1 MEPARLHFHLASPLS
16 NAAKWHIQI
25 GRRRRGDP
33 RLQIR
38 GKAAS
43 MPQTPN
49 RKTSC
54 NDSKER
60 ESQMTDPAAE
70 TFSASSAITVPGMAV
85 DSERKQ
91 IPVTVLSGFLGAGKT
106 TLLNH
111 VLSNRQDMRVAV
123 IVNDMS
129 EINIDAQLVRGGEA
143 ALSRADEKLVEMS
156 NGCICCTLREDLLQ
170 EVGRLAA
177 EGRFDY
183 LLIESTGISE
193 PLPVAE
199 TFTFEDENGQSLSNS
214 ARLDTMVTV
223 VDACNFLHDFDSVDE
238 LRDRSIGLN
247 EEDDRDIARLL
258 VDQIEFANVI
268 IINKV
273 DLLSAEQRGAL
284 RRVIGS
290 FNPEAR
296 LIEASFGK
304 VDLSEILNT
313 GLFSEEWAEMLPD
326 WLAKPRDA
334 VESEADEYG
343 IESFA
348 YRARRPFHPKRF
360 YEFFTNGG
368 FEDVLR
374 SKGYVWVA
382 SRMDLAGMWQQAG
395 RVGMLQCEGSWWSS
409 IPADEWPDDPELH
422 DEINRLSQPPYGDR
436 RQELVVI
443 GHDLDEA
450 DFRSRLDLCL
460 LTDEE
465 FEAGPEVWAG
475 YDDPIPEWE
484 FRDEAAEDVV
494 SDSQRKD
501 VGTEEAQEPETEESV
516 SIPLEL

>member
-1 MEPARLHFHLASPLS
+1 MEPARLHFRLAGTLS
-16 NAAKWHIQI
+16 SAARRHIQI
-25 GRRRRGDP
+25 GRRH
-33 RLQIR
+33 R
-38 GKAAS
+38 GKLQFRARSNSPSLTGTQNSGTARHDINERATQVTLPVTETSPAESTIAAS
-43 MPQTPN
+43 G
-49 RKTSC
+49 
-54 NDSKER
+54 
-60 ESQMTDPAAE
+60 
-70 TFSASSAITVPGMAV
+70 TVA

-111 VLSNRQDMRVAV
+111 ILSNRQNMRVAV

-143 ALSRADEKLVEMS
+143 ALSRADEKLIEMS

-170 EVGRLAA
+170 EVGRLAN

-199 TFTFEDENGQSLSNS
+199 TFTFEDEDGQSLSNV

-247 EEDDRDIARLL
+247 EDDDRDIARLM

-273 DLLSAEQRGAL
+273 DLLTPEQRGVL
-284 RRVIGS
+284 RRMIGS

-296 LIEASFGK
+296 LLETSFGK

-313 GLFSEEWAEMLPD
+313 GSFSEEWAESLPD
-326 WLAKPRDA
+326 WLATPRDV
-334 VESEADEYG
+334 VESESDEYG

-348 YRARRPFHPKRF
+348 YRARRPFHPERF

-395 RVGMLQCEGSWWSS
+395 RIGMLQCEGSWWSS

-422 DEINRLSQPPYGDR
+422 DEINRLSLPPFGDR

-475 YDDPIPEWE
+475 YNDPIPEWE
-484 FRDEAAEDVV
+484 FLGEAGED
-494 SDSQRKD
+494 SFEDSQGD
-501 VGTEEAQEPETEESV
+501 GVQSGTPEGPDPEESV